1 MNRTLVLNA
10 TYEPLGVVTD
20 RRALIL
26 VLNNRATMVES
37 SGTVLHFAT
46 GQLELPSVV
55 RLNKFVKI
63 QLYIEPAK
71 EYRRNA
77 LNVENVPCEIILES
91 HPVTK

>member
-1 MNRTLVLNA
+1 MCVATRISNAIWLVAN
-10 TYEPLGVVTD
+10 
-20 RRALIL
+20 
-26 VLNNRATMVES
+26 
-37 SGTVLHFAT
+37 
-46 GQLELPSVV
+46 
-55 RLNKFVKI
+55 LNKFVKI